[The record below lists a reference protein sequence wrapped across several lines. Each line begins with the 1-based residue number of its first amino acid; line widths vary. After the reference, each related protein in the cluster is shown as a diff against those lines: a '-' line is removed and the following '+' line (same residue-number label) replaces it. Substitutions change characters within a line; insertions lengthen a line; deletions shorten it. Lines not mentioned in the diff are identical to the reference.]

1 MNSPKKVVRT
11 NQALEV
17 IRYSTEGMTITKACL
32 EVGIARS
39 TFYFIY
45 ANNPGL
51 FAEFQEMIE
60 ASERMQLMTI
70 LDRQLDILDKVI
82 EDALAENTKPRQRLA
97 IYKVLTDRHERLR
110 EKIMGSS
117 MSSAEIEELL
127 SGPKLVA
134 GKSRFSPSQEVID
147 MEPELEGI

>member
-1 MNSPKKVVRT
+1 MKNSPKQIVRT

-17 IRYSTEGMTITKACL
+17 VRYSMEGMTITKACL

-39 TFYFIY
+39 TFYYIY

-60 ASERMQLMTI
+60 ASERIQLMTI

-82 EDALAENTKPRQRLA
+82 EDGLAENTKPRQRLA
-97 IYKVLTDRHERLR
+97 IFKALTARYERLR
-110 EKIMGSS
+110 EKILGGN
-117 MSSAEIEELL
+117 MSSSEIEELL

-134 GKSRFSPSQEVID
+134 GKSRFSPT
-147 MEPELEGI
+147 